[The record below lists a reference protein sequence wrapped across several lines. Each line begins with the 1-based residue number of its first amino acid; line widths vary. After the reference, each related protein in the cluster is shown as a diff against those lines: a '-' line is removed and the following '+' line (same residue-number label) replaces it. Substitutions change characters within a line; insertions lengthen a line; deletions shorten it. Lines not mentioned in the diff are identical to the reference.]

1 MEMFYKL
8 YAKLLKDP
16 GYIQLRRVTWIPSYP
31 ALKEFATEDWQILS
45 IPSYFC

>member
-16 GYIQLRRVTWIPSYP
+16 DYIQLRRVTWIPFYP
-31 ALKEFATEDWQILS
+31 AAEDWQILS